1 MNNFST
7 TTEDYH
13 HYSPSSSSSSSAS
26 SSSSSSIHKDY
37 VSTKNLNI
45 NSSVLLPPNNSN
57 NFTKKSLLQEKR
69 KSGRKKFKETRHPIY
84 RGVRQRKGKWVCEL
98 RQPHIKNSRLWLGTF
113 SSPDMAARAY
123 DVAALAIKGE
133 SASLNFP
140 QDKTTYQKNIDY
152 STTASSSGMAA
163 APVAVVV
170 TDPTSTI
177 SSNSTREPP
186 SSSSVT
192 VAQVQSQT
200 QDQGPGLGLL
210 TNNNSSSNVDEYL
223 DEEEVF
229 NMPGLLDSL
238 AEGLILTP
246 PAMKKGFSWDDYNNN
261 GFNDYSSNDH
271 NFSLWSE

>member
-1 MNNFST
+1 
-7 TTEDYH
+7 
-13 HYSPSSSSSSSAS
+13 
-26 SSSSSSIHKDY
+26 
-37 VSTKNLNI
+37 
-45 NSSVLLPPNNSN
+45 
-57 NFTKKSLLQEKR
+57 
-69 KSGRKKFKETRHPIY
+69 
-84 RGVRQRKGKWVCEL
+84 
-98 RQPHIKNSRLWLGTF
+98 
-113 SSPDMAARAY
+113 MAARAY

-192 VAQVQSQT
+192 VAQVQSQ
-200 QDQGPGLGLL
+200 DQGPGLGLL